1 MKKALIICAAG
12 MSSSLMAKKT
22 TSYLQEKGHDIEV
35 DAVSANEGGKMIEKQ
50 SFDLYLVSPQTKM
63 YFKKLKEGG
72 DRVNKPVV
80 NIPPQAYVPI
90 PMGIEK
96 LASVILQDIE

>member
-1 MKKALIICAAG
+1 
-12 MSSSLMAKKT
+12 
-22 TSYLQEKGHDIEV
+22 
-35 DAVSANEGGKMIEKQ
+35 MIEKQ

-63 YFKKLKEGG
+63 YFKKLKEAG

>member
-22 TSYLQEKGHDIEV
+22 TSYLQVQGHDIEV

-63 YFKKLKEGG
+63 YFKKLKEAG

>member
-22 TSYLQEKGHDIEV
+22 TSYLQEQGHNIEV

-63 YFKKLKEGG
+63 YFKKLKEAG

>member
-1 MKKALIICAAG
+1 

-63 YFKKLKEGG
+63 YFKKVKRSFG